1 MTARAPQAAAGRSNR
16 FFLCFNLNNPLRMG
30 THLLEHPGFQGRP
43 KIPLPEPE
51 CPCAALVSPY
61 DKASAS
67 EPQRRPSRPECKH
80 HRKSGRANR
89 LTRTGSRVRV
99 GALRAAQHGRPSGR
113 LWGPASC
120 RALARSQLR
129 VGAVPTQ
136 RPESEAFTAVGSRG
150 ACGGQRSTVGSQPVR
165 EYILCEP

>member
-16 FFLCFNLNNPLRMG
+16 FFLCFHLNNPLRMG

-51 CPCAALVSPY
+51 CPCAALVSSY

-99 GALRAAQHGRPSGR
+99 CAARATLGSALGSVELQSPCSFATSG
-113 LWGPASC
+113 G
-120 RALARSQLR
+120 
-129 VGAVPTQ
+129 
-136 RPESEAFTAVGSRG
+136 RG
-150 ACGGQRSTVGSQPVR
+150 ADPAT
-165 EYILCEP
+165 